1 MQKSTLVTAVV
12 TAVVFAGAGYI
23 VGGARPGKVTI
34 LKHPHAAKS
43 CRGQDCDIQIKFD
56 CADSVPPSAGTCE
69 PYAEFE
75 VISTDK
81 DRKIKFA
88 LINPASTTNYIFD
101 PTDGIKFTGALSGNP
116 NFSSYFSCAPQT
128 GGGPQDKFTCK
139 VDIPSGTPPDVYK
152 YAIHIQ
158 GFSIVDP
165 WVVNY

>member
-23 VGGARPGKVTI
+23 VGGAKPGKVTI

-43 CRGQDCDIQIKFD
+43 CRGQDCDIQIKFY

-88 LINPASTTNYIFD
+88 LVNPASTTNYIFD

-116 NFSSYFSCAPQT
+116 NFSSYFSCAPQS